1 MSSGG
6 SSSSTRI
13 AIVELMLSLGLVVF
27 FGFIGVVE
35 TLLAIL
41 IAIWPIESEWTVF
54 SSSSSPDNT
63 LIAEN
68 AMQGD
73 EAAVGRVSVR
83 DQKGTMV
90 YETVFNETLPSLFL
104 RWTDNKNL
112 LVLSDSRRSLPPIVK
127 TMNEA
132 SLGVSYSTY
141 VRYGAADASRL
152 AKAHSFLVLN
162 PADVAAGFDTMSR
175 TDPPVKSCELNFSAK
190 DGKEFTEIA
199 LTIIAAIY
207 ECGSG
212 LTEKHC
218 GGVRSKFKVG
228 QKIDGTEGELLT
240 SATVSQIPSYNE
252 LPDGANYRAIRGQ
265 FLGPSVPPLFQ
276 SLGSD
281 TFSIDYNFDFDRRNV
296 RYGVPAAAISI
307 PVTKFRDCA
316 GSQTV
321 WY

>member
-1 MSSGG
+1 
-6 SSSSTRI
+6 
-13 AIVELMLSLGLVVF
+13 
-27 FGFIGVVE
+27 
-35 TLLAIL
+35 
-41 IAIWPIESEWTVF
+41 
-54 SSSSSPDNT
+54 
-63 LIAEN
+63 
-68 AMQGD
+68 MQGD
-73 EAAVGRVSVR
+73 EAAIGRVSVR

-90 YETVFNETLPSLFL
+90 NETLPSLFL
-104 RWTDNKNL
+104 RWTDNRRL
-112 LVLSDSRRSLPPIVK
+112 LVLSDSRGPLPPIVK
-127 TMNEA
+127 TRNNA

-152 AKAHSFLVLN
+152 AKAHSSVVLN
-162 PADVAAGFDTMSR
+162 PADVAAVFNTKSR
-175 TDPPVKSCELNFSAK
+175 SDPPVKSCELTFSAR

-199 LTIIAAIY
+199 LTLTATIY

-212 LTEKHC
+212 LVEKHC
-218 GGVRSKFKVG
+218 GGIRSKFKVG

-281 TFSIDYNFDFDRRNV
+281 TFSIDYNFDFDRRGV
-296 RYGVPAAAISI
+296 RYGVPAAAIST

-321 WY
+321 RY